1 VTRCLRRL
9 HETPTQWQKD
19 VAVVQLSAR
28 TPRGSA
34 SSALKA
40 NRAARS
46 VSLPLVGVGLGEEN
60 EIAENRT
67 SRKMGMRAQLQ
78 DDGAAIELAG
88 RGRLCYL
95 CVVDSARVAVNL

>member
-1 VTRCLRRL
+1 
-9 HETPTQWQKD
+9 

-46 VSLPLVGVGLGEEN
+46 VSLPLVGLGEEN

-88 RGRLCYL
+88 RGWLFYL
-95 CVVDSARVAVNL
+95 CLVDSARVAVNL